1 LVSGRP
7 FQAVI
12 FDLDG
17 TLADTLRTIAGV
29 ANHAL
34 GELGLPLHPL
44 AAFNRFVGDGIT
56 ELARRALPAGAL
68 AADPALLHRLLAAMR
83 ARYAT
88 HFLAD
93 ARLYDGIAESLATLG
108 KLGAALGVLSNK
120 PHALTVATIRGL
132 GIGSHFRAIRG
143 QQEGVPAKPDPT
155 AALELAATLG
165 APPARVLYVGDT
177 ATDME
182 TARRA
187 GFTSTGV
194 LWGFRDRAELERA
207 GARHLVGHPREIEAL
222 FTGGG

>member
-1 LVSGRP
+1 MSGRP
-7 FQAVI
+7 FDAVL

-34 GELGLPLHPL
+34 AELGLPTHPL

-56 ELARRALPAGAL
+56 ELARRTLPPDRL
-68 AADPALLHRLLAAMR
+68 AAEPALLERLLRVMR
-83 ARYAT
+83 TRYQT

-93 ARLYDGIAESLATLG
+93 ASLYDGIPAALTALQER
-108 KLGAALGVLSNK
+108 GARLGVLSNK
-120 PHALTVATIRGL
+120 PHALTLATVAGL
-132 GIGSHFRAIRG
+132 GIADRFRAIRG
-143 QQEGVPAKPDPT
+143 QQEGVPPKPDPT
-155 AALELAATLG
+155 AALELAAALG
-165 APPARVLYVGDT
+165 ATPARLLYVGDT

-187 GFTSTGV
+187 GFASVGV

-207 GARHLVGHPREIEAL
+207 GARFLVAHPRELPAL
-222 FTGGG
+222 YSGAE